1 MNKDAILAGISEELL
16 SASLPIDPNSMATAA
31 KRVAEHYAQAP
42 STTTIPVEE
51 IAERFS
57 EMWNLWLNGSQEPSK
72 ELKDVVSTAICV
84 DESMSRLATDYFKL
98 EAKLEEKQYMPRS
111 HAIAL
116 IGCAPLIR
124 TLVKEQHLGLDRI
137 RTILNVPSATF
148 DAINSVLGSIGIRST
163 FDPADIPRI
172 HEADIADV
180 AAMFG
185 DTSPEEADS
194 TFMNLLGFFSRCDAL
209 GSDIIEL
216 GIIGFEPYLFILY
229 FELLTLET
237 TDRFPGRAVYEC
249 SPRSTSVKSLWNSM
263 YHPTQE
269 NPYLNN
275 AKSVYSLDA
284 SWAETK
290 LSKQTGNGSLML
302 AEAFDI
308 LAELPYT
315 TRRRVAHV
323 IRCYLILI
331 ANERQRRTPL
341 APASQITI
349 ERFIERVAKSNSL
362 TRGVLDQRLVDFLT
376 RIVHP
381 ETDWFARGLGSSV
394 NETNAA
400 GRKYGDEEYLDLNSR
415 KAIRAYE
422 AHGGSLRD
430 EYVQAHINSLHDTVR
445 YHQGAAKQRSEA
457 YEMSVEVTYVAHDVS
472 RLDKFHNGH
481 LEDIEGVPF
490 TFRFITFYDL
500 VQEAGGIGV
509 AQGHLQDYEELVHER
524 ISKLPDVYPL
534 KARYREITEL

>member
-1 MNKDAILAGISEELL
+1 MNSNAILSEISEELL
-16 SASLPIDPNSMATAA
+16 TASLPIDPDSMAAA
-31 KRVAEHYAQAP
+31 AERVAQYYAQAP
-42 STTTIPVEE
+42 SATSIPVEE
-51 IAERFS
+51 IAGRFS
-57 EMWNLWLNGSQEPSK
+57 EMWGLWLDGSQGPSK
-72 ELKDVVSTAICV
+72 ELKDIVSAAVSV
-84 DESMSRLATDYFKL
+84 DESMSHLATDYFKL
-98 EAKLEEKQYMPRS
+98 EAKLEEKQYMTRS

-137 RTILNVPSATF
+137 RTILNVPAATF
-148 DAINSVLGSIGIRST
+148 DAINSVLSSIRIKST
-163 FDPADIPRI
+163 YDPADIPRI
-172 HEADIADV
+172 HAADVEDV
-180 AAMFG
+180 AALFG
-185 DTSPEEADS
+185 DTSPEEADA
-194 TFMNLLGFFSRCDAL
+194 TFRNLLGFFSRCDAL
-209 GSDIIEL
+209 GSDVIEL
-216 GIIGFEPYLFILY
+216 GMIGFEPYLFFLY

-275 AKSVYSLDA
+275 AKSVYSLDSA
-284 SWAETK
+284 WAETK
-290 LSKQTGNGSLML
+290 LSNQTGNGSLML
-302 AEAFDI
+302 ADAFDI

-331 ANERQRRTPL
+331 ANERQKITPL
-341 APASQITI
+341 APACPKTI
-349 ERFIERVAKSNSL
+349 EYFIKSVAESNSL

-376 RIVHP
+376 RVLHP

-415 KAIRAYE
+415 KVIKAYE

-430 EYVQAHINSLHDTVR
+430 EYVQAHINSLHETVR
-445 YHQGAAKQRSEA
+445 YHQGAAKQRSEV
-457 YEMSVEVTYVAHDVS
+457 YEMSVGVTYVAHDVS
-472 RLDKFHNGH
+472 RLEKFRNGH
-481 LEDIEGVPF
+481 LENIEGVPF
-490 TFRFITFYDL
+490 TFRFITFNDL
-500 VQEAGGIGV
+500 VQEAGGISA
-509 AQGHLQDYEELVHER
+509 AQGHLQEYEELVHER

-534 KARYREITEL
+534 KAHYREITEL